1 MARHQWRAL
10 AHCCEEE
17 PDEGSSWASQDGS
30 HATSVLEP
38 EPRPMFGKDCT
49 TEDLDTESMNLGE
62 NVLENTAAHES
73 RTDSFVVR

>member
-30 HATSVLEP
+30 HATSVEP